1 MVGAGYGSQDADGS
15 WGFKA
20 TADGKVIL
28 GNTSDDVIQVTGSLE
43 IDGDIQV
50 AQYIKHRGDT
60 NTYINFTDDRVQ
72 FEVGNLKMLGMHKKA
87 SSPHQ
92 VTVNSNNN
100 NVDFVVN
107 SNNSSTSP
115 ILRADASTA
124 RVGIGTASPSV
135 DLDVDGTT
143 KAGYYVTAPTATDLG
158 SGTSTTLTP
167 STSLHFLDADSV
179 TLATGKDYFEITLAD
194 GTTAGQHL
202 QLAITTA
209 ANNPVRVVG
218 DSGGAKATGSI
229 SFSGAPTNG
238 QTVSFLNPGGGTT
251 YTVTWDEASPAGNFA
266 IPNATSV
273 TAGIAGAGTA
283 NDMGFVMYNAIDTGI
298 SVSSWPFT
306 LVGSYAGGS
315 TVTLS
320 QTSAGTNGNQ
330 TITENSTNTTVVGF
344 AGGTALVEGTINST
358 YGVALAGTS
367 AAGGLLQGA
376 HFVWDATTEK
386 WQIIAGTQLT
396 S

>member
-1 MVGAGYGSQDADGS
+1 MAGAGYGSQDADGS

-179 TLATGKDYFEITLAD
+179 TLDSGKDYFEITLAD

-202 QLAITTA
+202 QLAITNTP
-209 ANNPVRVVG
+209 NNPVKIMG
-218 DSGGAKATGSI
+218 DTGGAKASATITFTGI
-229 SFSGAPTNG
+229 PASGEAL
-238 QTVSFLNPGGGTT
+238 TVTDTDSNT
-251 YTVTWDEASPAGNFA
+251 YTVTYSDAESCGNIVVAGERA
-266 IPNATSV
+266 I
-273 TAGIAGAGTA
+273 TAGVFGCTTAADGAGQLYAAFDTGVGNGWPFTIGSFDWGVDTEVTLTQNTAGTA
-283 NDMGFVMYNAIDTGI
+283 GNNTISENLSNASATGF
-298 SVSSWPFT
+298 S
-306 LVGSYAGGS
+306 
-315 TVTLS
+315 
-320 QTSAGTNGNQ
+320 
-330 TITENSTNTTVVGF
+330 
-344 AGGTALVEGTINST
+344 GGTALVEGSINST
-358 YGVALAGTS
+358 YGVELS
-367 AAGGLLQGA
+367 NAGGMTQGA
-376 HFVWDATTEK
+376 HFVWDATSEQ

>member
-1 MVGAGYGSQDADGS
+1 MAGVGYGSKDGDGS

-60 NTYINFTDDRVQ
+60 NTYIQFTDDRVQ
-72 FEVGNLKMLGMHKKA
+72 FQVGNKMFLGMHKKP

-92 VTVNSNNN
+92 VTVNSNHNN
-100 NVDFVVN
+100 IDFVVN
-107 SNNSSTSP
+107 SNNNSTSP

-124 RVGIGTASPSV
+124 RVGIGTASPSA
-135 DLDVDGTT
+135 DLDVDGTA

-179 TLATGKDYFEITLAD
+179 TLDSGKDYFEITLAD

-202 QLAITTA
+202 QLAITNTP
-209 ANNPVRVVG
+209 NNPVKIMG
-218 DSGGAKATGSI
+218 DTGGSKASATITFTGIPASGEAL
-229 SFSGAPTNG
+229 
-238 QTVSFLNPGGGTT
+238 TVTDTDSNT
-251 YTVTWDEASPAGNFA
+251 YTVTYSDAESCGNIVVAGERA
-266 IPNATSV
+266 I
-273 TAGIAGAGTA
+273 TAGVFGCTTAADGAGQLYAAFDTGIGNGWPFTVASFSWGVDTEVTLTQNAAGTA
-283 NDMGFVMYNAIDTGI
+283 GNNTISENLSNASATGF
-298 SVSSWPFT
+298 S
-306 LVGSYAGGS
+306 
-315 TVTLS
+315 
-320 QTSAGTNGNQ
+320 
-330 TITENSTNTTVVGF
+330 
-344 AGGTALVEGTINST
+344 GGTALVEGSINST
-358 YGVALAGTS
+358 YGVELS
-367 AAGGLLQGA
+367 NAGGMTQGA
-376 HFVWDATTEK
+376 HFVWDATSEQ